1 MCFVSRKFVLINNA
15 VIYWYYEYIEYSTEH
30 DDEFYP
36 EIYLMDKTKTKT
48 NSNDNGIIAITLI
61 FDAMI

>member
-1 MCFVSRKFVLINNA
+1 MFCLKKICFNQYNFTMW
-15 VIYWYYEYIEYSTEH
+15 WYYEYIEYSTEH

-48 NSNDNGIIAITLI
+48 NSNDNGIIATMLSL
-61 FDAMI
+61 DAMI

>member
-1 MCFVSRKFVLINNA
+1 MW
-15 VIYWYYEYIEYSTEH
+15 WYYEYIEYSTEH

-48 NSNDNGIIAITLI
+48 NSNDNGIIATMLSL
-61 FDAMI
+61 DAMI